1 VIKIQKNKHNDIMKK
16 TIFRAAMALG
26 LLIFLLPS
34 AANSQGKI
42 EISPFGGYM
51 FGGKMRFYE
60 GDLKINDN
68 ANYGLTLDIELAPD
82 TKLELLWA
90 HMNTQ
95 AQFIGTYSFDYLT
108 TPPFDI
114 GVGYIQIGS
123 VREINYDKIRPFG
136 AFTLGTTYFL
146 PGTNTGEV
154 RYDDT
159 WKFSVTLGGGAK
171 IWFTERV
178 GIRLQGRLM
187 LPMFWG
193 GAGFT
198 VGTGGSGFTVGAG
211 TSMAQGDFTGALII
225 ALGD

>member
-1 VIKIQKNKHNDIMKK
+1 MMKK
-16 TIFRAAMALG
+16 TQRFFLAAGLVAL
-26 LLIFLLPS
+26 LLPAI
-34 AANSQGKI
+34 AAAQARI
-42 EISPFGGYM
+42 EVSPFGGYM

-68 ANYGLTLDIELAPD
+68 ASYGLALDIEVAPN
-82 TKLELLWA
+82 TKLELFWSQMSTEA
-90 HMNTQ
+90 R
-95 AQFIGTYSFDYLT
+95 FVGKYSYDYLT
-108 TPPFDI
+108 TPPFDVS
-114 GVGYIQIGS
+114 VGYIQVGS
-123 VREINYDKIRPFG
+123 LREINYDNIRPFG
-136 AFTLGTTYFL
+136 VFTLGAAYFL

-171 IWFTERV
+171 IWLSDRV

-193 GAGFT
+193 GVGFT
-198 VGTGGSGFTVGAG
+198 VGTGGSGFSVGAG
-211 TSMAQGDFTGALII
+211 TAMVQGDFTGGLII